1 MAPAPHH
8 ANTALPL
15 SFTVSHPE
23 RLVIAT
29 GTGEVT
35 LVDLIGFAKD
45 LFQGGILS
53 YPRIIDLSHATLVLK
68 AGEIRNIAQG
78 VAATTSNG
86 SLGPL
91 GAVAFVARS
100 EEVRDMALLFGQ
112 RTSQTDRPLRVCASM
127 AEARD
132 WLSSLERDRAS

>member
-1 MAPAPHH
+1 M
-8 ANTALPL
+8 PL

-23 RLVIAT
+23 NLVIAT

-35 LVDLIGFAKD
+35 LADLMGFARD
-45 LFQGGILS
+45 VFQGGFLS
-53 YPRIIDLSHATLVLK
+53 LPRIIDLSHATLALK
-68 AGEIRNIAQG
+68 AGEIRTIAQA
-78 VAATTSNG
+78 VAATTDNG

-100 EEVRDMALLFGQ
+100 DEVRDMALLFGQ
-112 RTSQTDRPLRVCASM
+112 RTASTDRPLRVCSSL

-132 WLSSLERDRAS
+132 WVASLERDQAS

>member
-1 MAPAPHH
+1 M
-8 ANTALPL
+8 PL
-15 SFTVSHPE
+15 SFTVSPPE

-35 LVDLIGFAKD
+35 FADLMGFAKD
-45 LFQGGILS
+45 LFQGGFLS
-53 YPRIIDLSHATLVLK
+53 YPRVIDLSHATLVLK
-68 AGEIRNIAQG
+68 AGEIRTIAQG
-78 VAATTSNG
+78 VAATTDNG

-91 GAVAFVARS
+91 GAVALVARS

-112 RTSQTDRPLRVCASM
+112 RTAQTDRPLRVCASM

-132 WLSSLERDRAS
+132 WLASLERDKAS